1 MYAFCLHLGKYFV
14 KNLIIYGAYIIYMNN
29 SQIYEYSYVCIY
41 MRIFYHI
48 MWLPLGNQKEN
59 T

>member
-1 MYAFCLHLGKYFV
+1 MYAFCLHLVKYFV

-48 MWLPLGNQKEN
+48 M
-59 T
+59 